1 MPEKIHPQVV
11 VKDGDEIHMMDPI
24 HRIKSKCF
32 KRSWGGTS
40 QKNLD
45 GGFKYYLFVPL
56 FGEMSQFD

>member
-1 MPEKIHPQVV
+1 M